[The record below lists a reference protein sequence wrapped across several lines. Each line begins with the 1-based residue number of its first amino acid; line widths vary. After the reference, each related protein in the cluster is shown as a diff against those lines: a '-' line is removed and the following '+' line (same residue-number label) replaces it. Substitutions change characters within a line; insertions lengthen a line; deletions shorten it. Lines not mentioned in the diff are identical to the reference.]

1 MTEAFAEQLTHRDRV
16 LSTPDVHAAV
26 SGLFKVDPWRGFWRT
41 VFNIAVANTML
52 FLTLASDSWAVF
64 IPLAVITGF
73 FYSSIMITTHDAM
86 HHTLSGWF
94 WFDEL
99 VPRFYSYFIFW
110 PHGLYSEL
118 HRLHHKFNGRDF
130 EDPENP
136 TVTAMEY
143 NQAGVV
149 GRFFLRHKLA
159 LSLFVY
165 GGIGLIIQ
173 HFVEGFRRW
182 NSHKLVRMLIITDIL
197 GIFIATAITVAVLNY
212 TGITWKYVFYLLLV
226 ERVLGF
232 AMQLRIH
239 IEHYGLW
246 GDHSAIIETRLYNC
260 RNIMTNPVGEWFY
273 NGLNYHSV
281 HHAFPA
287 IPYYHLRLAHK
298 NISLLCENG
307 GQPLPTENGYFRTI
321 FDLVKHPVYIHPT
334 NDIRSD
340 PKCDTVP

>member
-1 MTEAFAEQLTHRDRV
+1 MTEAVADLSNEKVRV
-16 LSTPDVHAAV
+16 LATPAVHAAV
-26 SGLFKVDPWRGFWRT
+26 TGLFKVDPWRGVWRT
-41 VFNIAVANTML
+41 VFNIVVANTML
-52 FLTLASDSWAVF
+52 FLTLATESWVIF
-64 IPLAVITGF
+64 VPLAIVTGF

-86 HHTLSGWF
+86 HHTLSGWY

-110 PHGLYSEL
+110 PHGLYGEL

-136 TVTAMEY
+136 TVTARAY
-143 NQAGVV
+143 SQSNRV
-149 GRFFLRHKLA
+149 GKFCLRHKVA

-165 GGIGLIIQ
+165 GGIGLIVQ
-173 HFVEGFRRW
+173 HVVEGFRRW
-182 NSHKLVRMLIITDIL
+182 NTHKPVRLLIFTDIL
-197 GIFIATAITVAVLNY
+197 GILTATAITIAVLNY

-232 AMQLRIH
+232 AMQLRLH

-260 RNIMTNPVGEWFY
+260 RNIMTNAVGEWFY

-287 IPYYHLRLAHK
+287 IPYYHLRQAHE
-298 NISLLCENG
+298 NISVLCENG
-307 GQPLPTENGYFRTI
+307 GHPLPTEIGYFHTI
-321 FDLVKHPVYIHPT
+321 FKLAKRPVYIHPT
-334 NDIRSD
+334 NDIRTE
-340 PKCDTVP
+340 PNCDTVP